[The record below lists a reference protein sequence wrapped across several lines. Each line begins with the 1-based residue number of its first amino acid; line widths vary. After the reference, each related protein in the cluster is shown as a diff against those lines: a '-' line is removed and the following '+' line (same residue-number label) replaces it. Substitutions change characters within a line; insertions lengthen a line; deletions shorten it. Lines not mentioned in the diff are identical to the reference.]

1 MEEGRS
7 ARKFKKVGEVQGNTT
22 GGSISID
29 ANSAIRRTCNIDMV
43 ITDSSFLISEDSKI
57 WMDKWFKLKIG
68 IRSIKT
74 GEIVW
79 FNKGIYAIQNPS
91 VKLSLSEKTLS
102 LSGLDIMSTLDGT
115 LGGTLGNI
123 TKLPADISIN
133 EAIKTTVWQLGG
145 ISQSQIY
152 IEDNDLMLPYDIE
165 KTPTDTVYSILDEI
179 RNLYMDM
186 EMFFDENGRFIY
198 QKIKNRYV
206 ENPVP
211 SYANDIVQFR
221 FLEEHEMVIDYS
233 LQYLFDNVKNK
244 IQVWGKLL
252 DSGIQTMY
260 ELVNDDPRSPFN
272 ISTNMGVIPFAYVDN
287 KIFNDEQAKQRARYE
302 LYQHSNMSKQLSISL
317 VPLYFLD
324 VNTLVEFSKPEID
337 LDGKYLIDSITIP
350 LNATDNMSLVSHEVY
365 AQ

>member
-1 MEEGRS
+1 MVTNEMIEVCIQPVQEKFIKISLLQNYFVTEGEHKV
-7 ARKFKKVGEVQGNTT
+7 RKFKKVGEVQGNAT
-22 GGSISID
+22 GGSININ
-29 ANSAIRRTCNIDMV
+29 ATSAVRRTCNIDMI
-43 ITDSSFLISEDSKI
+43 ITDSSFLISESSKI
-57 WMDKWFKLKIG
+57 WMDKWFKLELG

-79 FNKGIYAIQNPS
+79 FNKGIYAINNPS
-91 VKLSLSEKTLS
+91 VSLNLSGKTLS
-102 LSGLDIMSTLDGT
+102 LSGLDLMCTLDGT
-115 LGGTLGNI
+115 LGGILGNI
-123 TKLPADISIN
+123 TKLPAEISIN

-186 EMFFDENGRFIY
+186 EMFFDESGRFIY

-252 DSGIQTMY
+252 DNGIQTMY

-272 ISTNMGVIPFAYVDN
+272 INTKM
-287 KIFNDEQAKQRARYE
+287 E
-302 LYQHSNMSKQLSISL
+302 SL
-317 VPLYFLD
+317 PY
-324 VNTLVEFSKPEID
+324 
-337 LDGKYLIDSITIP
+337 
-350 LNATDNMSLVSHEVY
+350 
-365 AQ
+365 